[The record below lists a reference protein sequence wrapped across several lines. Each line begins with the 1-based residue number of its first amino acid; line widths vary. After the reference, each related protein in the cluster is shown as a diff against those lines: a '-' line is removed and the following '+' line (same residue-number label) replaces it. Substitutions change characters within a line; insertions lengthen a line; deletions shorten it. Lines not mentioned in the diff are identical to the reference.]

1 MPTGKFGLRR
11 IAGGGV
17 PIAPGPPPNPCDL
30 AIGPS
35 LFANDCHTAAGMFS
49 WYQADKIVQ
58 AFETPIVSIADQ
70 SGAGHTAT
78 QSVCAGQTQDILHK
92 HPVNIPTIL
101 GTPYDGSNTAGQFN
115 LPAGFTQARGS
126 LTVYCVCQYEL
137 SNPLSTPFIF
147 TDNFILTSQS
157 THGGIAFSARPDR
170 TVAGSFK
177 VRLQASR
184 AAGQTWLVETPA
196 VCGWQVL
203 AGVLD
208 APNSLMSIY
217 RNGVL
222 QASAAYAAEAATTD
236 SAWKF
241 LGVACGDFGNFEGNV
256 TELMAN
262 NVAHNAALVA
272 STSACLKARWGI

>member
-1 MPTGKFGLRR
+1 MSPVGKFGLRK
-11 IAGGGV
+11 IATGGL
-17 PIAPGPPPNPCDL
+17 PPVDPCDKK
-30 AIGPS
+30 IGPS
-35 LFANDCHTAAGMFS
+35 SFANDCHTAAGMFA

-58 AFETPIVSIADQ
+58 AFETPIVSTTDQ

-78 QSVCAGQTQDILHK
+78 QSVCLGQSQDILHQ
-92 HPVNIPTIL
+92 HPTAMPTIF
-101 GTPYDGSNTAGQFN
+101 GAPYDGNNTAGQFN
-115 LPAGFTQARGS
+115 LPGGFSQARGS
-126 LTVYCVCQYEL
+126 LTVYCVCQYFL
-137 SNPLSTPFIF
+137 SNPLSTPFVF
-147 TDNFILTSQS
+147 TDNFILTSS
-157 THGGIAFSARPDR
+157 SLHGGIVFSARPDR
-170 TVAGSFK
+170 TTPGNFM
-177 VRLQASR
+177 VRLQASK
-184 AAGQTWLVETPA
+184 AAAQIWLVETPA

-241 LGVACGDFGNFEGNV
+241 MGVSCGDFGNFEGNV

-272 STSACLKARWGI
+272 SHSACLKSRWGLP